1 MMKMKRLAACLLVL
15 GSLSFVAN
23 AAEAQTSGP
32 WSGKVALGYLASSG
46 NTDTTALNFN
56 AEVKYVVGKWDNT
69 LLGRGIVK
77 TDNDRSTAE
86 AYKLAY
92 KLKYDLSDRTYL
104 FGLLDYNN
112 DRFSS
117 YDQQTFAV
125 GGVGRRFL
133 ATKKHELD
141 GELGFGAG
149 LSDFRD
155 CGPDEVLAGV
165 CVIGPPQTPPFGTSV
180 DEFTSR
186 VSGIYKWQ
194 ISESASFVQKLNV
207 NIGSSNTYT
216 ESLSELRAGI
226 VGDIALLLSYTMKNN
241 SDVAPGTEKT
251 DTYTAI
257 SLEYAFGQ

>member
-56 AEVKYVVGKWDNT
+56 AEVKYVVRKWDNT

-155 CGPDEVLAGV
+155 CRPDDVLTGA
-165 CVIGPPQTPPFGTSV
+165 CAIGPPQTPPFGTSV
-180 DEFTSR
+180 DEFTTR
-186 VSGIYKWQ
+186 VSGSYKWQ
-194 ISESASFVQKLNV
+194 ISESASFVQKIDV

-226 VGDIALLLSYTMKNN
+226 VGDIALLLSYMIKNN